1 MVIRF
6 DTIVALSAASGK
18 MNLGISL
25 TAILTSN
32 HNSRRHKPNINP
44 QDIDRKPDDFTDF
57 SDQLN
62 ASESLNDLK
71 RFHDQACFH
80 LLSNVFTNI
89 TL

>member
-25 TAILTSN
+25 AAILTSN

-62 ASESLNDLK
+62 ASLNDLK

-80 LLSNVFTNI
+80 LLSNVFANT